1 MRPGRIRIKTG
12 GNSERGDG
20 ETVVKDPSDENVWN
34 LRTGNIDRR
43 TIFVSANSVENEL
56 GDLDKVVRFA

>member
-12 GNSERGDG
+12 GNTEGDG

-34 LRTGNIDRR
+34 LRTGNYFCFRKFGR
-43 TIFVSANSVENEL
+43 ERA
-56 GDLDKVVRFA
+56 GRFG